1 MVFSMSALRYISRR
15 VESMR
20 AARGQQDAPRRPRR
34 ALLGLL
40 MFMCFCGTLVWAIQN
55 DWSALRMLAL
65 AAGLGIGASTV
76 VGQGVRMRVV
86 LSKRLQFL
94 WNTRPPAASDECE
107 RTSDAGDESPDQGVE
122 DAPEVTFAALV
133 QRYLPLVERLIET
146 ELGECADR
154 VDEVAQRVF
163 ESLRDYLVS
172 GLPLERPRLFL
183 ALVAQQE
190 ARWARRLHRR
200 LAARAPGLTVIR
212 GDLELAADRERR
224 RQRSRLAVAVAN
236 LSPSERRAIFSKLQ
250 GGNSFEAIAVFLGIS
265 ATTAEQRYW
274 DAERLLREQSGRA

>member
-1 MVFSMSALRYISRR
+1 
-15 VESMR
+15 
-20 AARGQQDAPRRPRR
+20 
-34 ALLGLL
+34 
-40 MFMCFCGTLVWAIQN
+40 
-55 DWSALRMLAL
+55 MLAL

-94 WNTRPPAASDECE
+94 WNTRPSAASDECE
-107 RTSDAGDESPDQGVE
+107 RPSDAGEDERPDQGVE
-122 DAPEVTFAALV
+122 DGPEVTFAASV
-133 QRYLPLVERLIET
+133 QRYLPLVERVVET
-146 ELGECADR
+146 ELGEYADR

-163 ESLRDYLVS
+163 ESLRDYLIS
-172 GLPLERPRLFL
+172 GLPLESPRLFL
-183 ALVAQQE
+183 VLVAQQE

-274 DAERLLREQSGRA
+274 DAERILQEQSGCM